1 MAYQIDRY
9 NGTLLVSID
18 DQTINTTAT
27 DIRLVGRNYA
37 GYGEIQN
44 ENFLHL
50 LENFSNSS
58 PPARPL
64 SGQVWYD
71 STNKKLKFYDGT
83 KFKVAGGAEAS
94 ANPPAGLSVGDFWF
108 DTQEEQLFAWT
119 GVEFVLVGPDR
130 APVLGETEA
139 IPAVIKDVTGSDQS
153 ILILQVAGKT
163 IGLISNSEFTIN
175 SVINPIEGFSS
186 VKKGI
191 NLSDFQTTIVDSS
204 AYKLWGTAVN
214 SEKLNGFSSADFLR
228 AENTVFPTIVG
239 FQDAGFTVGDQK
251 DLKVSIANGNEVI
264 IENTLGNS
272 LIFRI
277 TSGAEVRDILL
288 AREDGLVPGSSDL
301 YYLGKPGIRWKEV
314 NSETVRAD
322 TFYGTFVGTIETPLG
337 VGGEPV
343 PLAIESTN
351 IAEELTVAPTASS
364 FSANFTG
371 NSGVIDLRSGIVG
384 TLENFNIGQT
394 TPGTG
399 KFTTLTV
406 TGSSLFSGPTTINN
420 STTIAGTLSITD
432 NVILSGTGYIKVPVG
447 TEAQRPLAPETGMV
461 RFNTTEE
468 LFEGYTG
475 IEWIPLT
482 GEIDLD
488 YGLITSEIDVF
499 VDYGSIL

>member
-9 NGTLLVSID
+9 NGTFLVSID

-27 DIRLVGRNYA
+27 DLRFVGRNYA

-50 LENFSNSS
+50 LENFSNNI
-58 PPARPL
+58 PPSRPL
-64 SGQVWYD
+64 SGQLWYD
-71 STNKKLKFYDGT
+71 SSNKKLKFYDGN
-83 KFKVAGGAEAS
+83 KFKVASGAEAS
-94 ANPPAGLSVGDFWF
+94 ATPPAGLSVGDFWF

-119 GVEFVLVGPDR
+119 GTEYILVGPDR

-139 IPAVIKDVTGSDQS
+139 IPAVVKDITGSDQS
-153 ILILQVAGKT
+153 ILKLQVGGKT

-175 SVINPIEGFSS
+175 SVINPIDGFNS

-204 AYKLWGTAVN
+204 EYKLWGTAVN
-214 SEKLNGFSSADFLR
+214 AEKLNGLSSADFLR
-228 AENTVFPTIVG
+228 SANTVFTTIVA
-239 FQDAGFTVGDQK
+239 FQDSGFTVGDQK
-251 DLKVSIANGNEVI
+251 DLKISIANGNEVI
-264 IENTLGNS
+264 LENTLGNS

-277 TSGAEVRDILL
+277 TSGAETRDILL
-288 AREDGLVPGSSDL
+288 AREDGLVPGSSDQ
-301 YYLGKPGIRWKEV
+301 YYLGKPGVRWKEV
-314 NSETVRAD
+314 NSETVRAT
-322 TFYGTFVGTIETPLG
+322 TFYGKFVGTIETPVG
-337 VGGEPV
+337 VGGDPV

-351 IAEELTVAPTASS
+351 IAGDLTVASTATN

-371 NSGVIDLRSGIVG
+371 NEGLIDLRSGVTG
-384 TLENFNIGQT
+384 TLENFNIGQI

-406 TGSSLFSGPTTINN
+406 TGTSSLQGPTTISN
-420 STTIAGTLSITD
+420 STTIAGTLSVTD
-432 NVILSGTGYIKVPVG
+432 NVTLSGTGYIKVPVG
-447 TEAQRPLAPETGMV
+447 TEAQRPPAPIAGMI
-461 RFNTTEE
+461 RFNTTDE

-482 GEIDLD
+482 GDIDVD
-488 YGLITSEIDVF
+488 YGLVTSEPDVF
-499 VDYGSIL
+499 VDYGSII